1 MTVICEHCFSD
12 HTLLRIHYECSSYTT
27 KLLALI
33 SCSTSLS
40 QTALFVAYPYRP
52 PNQCSMRQP
61 PWPMHPWA
69 PHGAPPAPT
78 PSATPACI
86 PRTPACYAY
95 GPTCSCTIIPIQ
107 PLGISCAVCR
117 LSLAGYTVHVHVGS
131 ALLWEPLCPRSNSYK
146 LYAINYTLNTDKV
159 VPLYT
164 CT

>member
-1 MTVICEHCFSD
+1 MSAH
-12 HTLLRIHYECSSYTT
+12 RIQPSCWPSSQYVTQPN
-27 KLLALI
+27 KNKPLYSSPIPIDRL
-33 SCSTSLS
+33 TSARCANRHGPCIHGG
-40 QTALFVAYPYRP
+40 TAWGTAR
-52 PNQCSMRQP
+52 
-61 PWPMHPWA
+61 A
-69 PHGAPPAPT
+69 TDPT

-164 CT
+164 CH